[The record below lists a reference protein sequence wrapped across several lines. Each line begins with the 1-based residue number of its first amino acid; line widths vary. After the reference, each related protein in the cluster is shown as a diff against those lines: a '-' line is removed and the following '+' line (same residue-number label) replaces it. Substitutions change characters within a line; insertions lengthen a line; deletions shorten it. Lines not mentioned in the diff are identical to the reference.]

1 MQDIMDMIKQ
11 TVLSPYS
18 RLIFVGNTKFY
29 LRVFKN
35 LDNFSG
41 LRHKIDGN
49 IKNIK
54 TEIKQK
60 TFIVFI

>member
-35 LDNFSG
+35 LDNFPG
-41 LRHKIDGN
+41 LRRKIDGN

-54 TEIKQK
+54 T
-60 TFIVFI
+60 